1 MATASGKPLPAPPDV
16 RELAPPFPGP
26 LTHDVVEEMAFDD
39 DAVMV
44 RRLCAEVS
52 GDRFGADAFFVPG
65 WKGMSDDERLA
76 SALSLV
82 LSLGDEICERQLLT
96 DSTEL
101 TMTLDDVAED
111 GTAALRRFG
120 VSAALPS
127 PLEAG
132 GDEQIV
138 TLFSEIE
145 VREGIAL
152 MLYARV
158 PANED
163 AHERAIA
170 YLAGRGD
177 GEEGVP

>member
-1 MATASGKPLPAPPDV
+1 MANASGKPLPAPPDV
-16 RELAPPFPGP
+16 RELAPAFPSSI
-26 LTHDVVEEMAFDD
+26 TDDVVEEMAFDD

-44 RRLCAEVS
+44 RRLCANAD
-52 GDRFGADAFFVPG
+52 GDRFGADAFYVPG
-65 WKGMSDDERLA
+65 WKSMSDDERLA

-120 VSAALPS
+120 VSAVLPS
-127 PLEAG
+127 PLETD

-145 VREGIAL
+145 VRDGIAL

-170 YLAGRGD
+170 FLAGRS
-177 GEEGVP
+177 EN